1 MTESE
6 RIARA
11 QRAKAAFD
19 EFVGPMLDE
28 MEAEYSARI
37 VDVATTDLFFWTR
50 ASKLTRLSDALR
62 MVRSIKGGMA
72 AIITDG
78 EIAANDRLRADK
90 IDRMS
95 APQRRLLS
103 IGPQR

>member
-1 MTESE
+1 MTEAE
-6 RIARA
+6 RIGRA
-11 QRAKAAFD
+11 QRAQAALD

-78 EIAANDRLRADK
+78 EIAQSERVRKEK
-90 IDRMS
+90 IKQMS
-95 APQRRLLS
+95 EPQRKLLR
-103 IGPQR
+103 IGSGY

>member
-1 MTESE
+1 VTEAE

-11 QRAKAAFD
+11 TRANAAMD

-37 VDVATTDLFFWTR
+37 VEVAATDLFFWTR
-50 ASKLTRLSDALR
+50 SSKLTRLSDALR
-62 MVRSIKGGMA
+62 MVRSIRGGMS

-78 EIAANDRLRADK
+78 EIAANDRARAEK
-90 IDRMS
+90 IKQMS
-95 APQRRLLS
+95 KPSQRLLR
-103 IGPQR
+103 IGSGY